1 MHYGI
6 NRSVKIKRK
15 VLTRYLLFHLLK
27 AHLARD
33 LYSLSLDAIPVSLE
47 VVRPH
52 EQLTAKLAF
61 VGGREMVFTV
71 FTESRWISKTLWRDR
86 AFFSVNLFSQKSHLC
101 GLTLSCTARMLLFN
115 DDVCENWQPQASH
128 VHFLAPVCT
137 RCPSIEWAVTE
148 TSLSMSTSTNGDWIS
163 SPFK

>member
-6 NRSVKIKRK
+6 NRSVKMKRK

-27 AHLARD
+27 AYLARD

-71 FTESRWISKTLWRDR
+71 FTESRWISKTLCALVALVRLSP
-86 AFFSVNLFSQKSHLC
+86 SVRVDVARQSLLLC
-101 GLTLSCTARMLLFN
+101 ES
-115 DDVCENWQPQASH
+115 
-128 VHFLAPVCT
+128 FLAEITLV
-137 RCPSIEWAVTE
+137 RFNLVVYSQDVA
-148 TSLSMSTSTNGDWIS
+148 LQ
-163 SPFK
+163 